1 MDQEKVHGII
11 DLLIERDDIIYIV
24 DYKASDI
31 DNKDYDKQLKVYYD
45 YVRSRSSK
53 NVECYLL
60 SLIQNRFRKVE
71 VN

>member
-60 SLIQNRFRKVE
+60 SLIQNRFRKVDIK
-71 VN
+71 

>member
-1 MDQEKVHGII
+1 MNQKKVHGII
-11 DLLIERDDIIYIV
+11 DILIERDDIIYIV

-60 SLIQNRFRKVE
+60 SLIQNRFRKVDIK
-71 VN
+71 